1 MKPYTAA
8 FSLMEVM
15 IVLAILALLASFAVP
30 RYQNYL
36 DKGKYKTSQLNLK
49 MVAEALEHFHSEH
62 GAYPIFN
69 SWSDLSS
76 EKSVLLEFLTEVPKT
91 DKWNRPYEVRS
102 NAKEYRLAG
111 LAIPNEKLAGSYPD
125 YAFLPGPVLRTGAAA
140 HGPAPGPLPVEPAL
154 P

>member
-1 MKPYTAA
+1 MKPIKAA

-49 MVAEALEHFHSEH
+49 MVAEAFEHYHSEH

-69 SWSDLSS
+69 SWTDLSS
-76 EKSVLLEFLTEVPKT
+76 EKSVLLEFLTEVPAT
-91 DKWNRPYEVRS
+91 DKWNRPYDVRS
-102 NAKEYRLAG
+102 NQKEYRLAG
-111 LAIPNEKLAGSYPD
+111 QGIPNGKLAGTYPD
-125 YAFLPGPVLRTGAAA
+125 YVFLPGPLLRLGAAA
-140 HGPAPGPLPVEPAL
+140 HGTAPGSAEPAL